1 MDTKQDFNINIDST
15 KYRGKYIALIDKKI
29 VGSGKNAKLVLDN
42 TRAKYPK
49 KEIVLRKIPEDE
61 TLILVI

>member
-1 MDTKQDFNINIDST
+1 MVAKQDFNINIDFS

-29 VGSGKNAKLVLDN
+29 VGSGKNAKLILDHIKA
-42 TRAKYPK
+42 RYPK
-49 KEIVLRKIPEDE
+49 KEIVLRKIPEEE